1 MEHFVLLIKNSIHTI
16 YYAGNRKYNNFP
28 THLAIIGVIKYAIKN
43 NIKVVDL
50 MGAGKPDKAYG
61 VRNYKLAFG
70 GDLAE
75 HERFINILNPI
86 LYKLGKIGIK
96 LLSKYN

>member
-1 MEHFVLLIKNSIHTI
+1 
-16 YYAGNRKYNNFP
+16 
-28 THLAIIGVIKYAIKN
+28 
-43 NIKVVDL
+43 

-75 HERFINILNPI
+75 HGRFINILNPI